1 MIIVGIIYRDRRYF
15 SSEQTIRRDNGFPF
29 SNNDRCSP
37 HDTSGSSSLGGVAER
52 CSRRRKKGQRP
63 WRRKEVTR
71 ISLPLC
77 TRENGI
83 SRWPIIFRKG
93 RFWHRGCHS
102 PLPSIPNDRSISQ
115 KFYPFIRTREAMLF
129 LCTRYFLI
137 RIAFCR
143 PTWSATLHAM
153 WKKRLSIQLNWI
165 HAPRV

>member
-37 HDTSGSSSLGGVAER
+37 HDTSGRSARRWEEWQSGVRGEG
-52 CSRRRKKGQRP
+52 KKGKDRGGG
-63 WRRKEVTR
+63 K
-71 ISLPLC
+71 
-77 TRENGI
+77 
-83 SRWPIIFRKG
+83 RWPGFLCLFAPEKTVSQG
-93 RFWHRGCHS
+93 GPSFFVRGGFGTAVAT
-102 PLPSIPNDRSISQ
+102 LPSIPNDRSISQ